1 VLTAARV
8 LAALSVVS
16 TIVVIDGLHWHV
28 VQWGGFEAHGVGVG
42 IALLLGMLCGL
53 AALVIV
59 AIAAR
64 SGRRAQFKPVLW
76 LSSACLL
83 VLIGL
88 QVEPLVWL
96 R

>member
-8 LAALSVVS
+8 LSALSVVA
-16 TIVVIDGLHWHV
+16 TIVVIDGLHLHLV
-28 VQWGGFEAHGVGVG
+28 RWGGFEAYGVG
-42 IALLLGMLCGL
+42 IGLSLLLGTLCGV

-64 SGRRAQFKPVLW
+64 SERRPQFKPVLW